1 MHSSLRAIQLLIQLL
16 IAIALETVW
25 VSVHLWEV
33 VSDCLHLFF
42 PLFPPLN
49 KLSLFWPMSL
59 LTFGLLVISVPHSVE
74 GSKQLAGAN
83 PSQRCTSHS
92 LYLSRQ
98 QQNRTAWEQVEL
110 LTSLIFFFNEQAVP
124 KLPVPPLQQTLQM
137 YLQCMKHLVPEEQF
151 RKTKSI
157 VEQFGVAG
165 GLGESLQLI
174 LEERREKTTNW
185 VSKCRLEQWLLYWKF
200 TNHLWCCM
208 MCMWSLLSF
217 NRSLQNR
224 DLIWF
229 Y

>member
-33 VSDCLHLFF
+33 VSDFLHLFF

-59 LTFGLLVISVPHSVE
+59 LTFGLLVISLPHSVE

-110 LTSLIFFFNEQAVP
+110 LTSLIFFSMSRQYQNFQSHHCNRPYRCTFSAWNTWCQRSNLERPRASWNS
-124 KLPVPPLQQTLQM
+124 LELQ
-137 YLQCMKHLVPEEQF
+137 E
-151 RKTKSI
+151 
-157 VEQFGVAG
+157 A
-165 GLGESLQLI
+165 LGNPCS
-174 LEERREKTTNW
+174 
-185 VSKCRLEQWLLYWKF
+185 
-200 TNHLWCCM
+200 
-208 MCMWSLLSF
+208 
-217 NRSLQNR
+217 
-224 DLIWF
+224 
-229 Y
+229 